1 MAKPDRSPLVDA
13 ALAFDEQLAAYA
25 RLGELFVKT
34 PLTSVKHVERANTT
48 LGEIAACE
56 ERLQQT
62 GKVLIEALTAARSRQ
77 EELSAQVVAHA
88 PALQARNTRLRELM
102 TAMGELASDVAQ
114 VNAQVIAPAGE
125 DQPQPDPAEVSA
137 AVLAVSGRA
146 EALARQ
152 AHDAEFDEL
161 SAQAHALHQR
171 LQAIASKLQK
181 AAGN

>member
-1 MAKPDRSPLVDA
+1 MAKPERSPLVDA

-62 GKVLIEALTAARSRQ
+62 GKLLIEALTAARSRQ

-102 TAMGELASDVAQ
+102 TAMGELAQDVAQ
-114 VNAQVIAPAGE
+114 VNAQVIAPAGA
-125 DQPQPDPAEVSA
+125 DQKQPDPAEVSA

-146 EALARQ
+146 EALAEQ